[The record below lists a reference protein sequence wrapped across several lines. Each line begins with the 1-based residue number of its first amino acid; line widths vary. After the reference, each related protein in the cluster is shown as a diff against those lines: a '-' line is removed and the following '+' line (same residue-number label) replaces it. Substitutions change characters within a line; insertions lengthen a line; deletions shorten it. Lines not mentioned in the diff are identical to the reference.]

1 MIENTLS
8 TQRNDQP
15 LKVHT
20 LSLLVPARRYE
31 ANFDVTAQQA
41 LPAIIECALML
52 IAQLDKISAGELQDY
67 FGLNSNEREGLLKEI
82 LETGLAEED
91 RDGLLVPSR
100 RLREARSNQ
109 QGISLE
115 EIVNYNQSFVVDH
128 LTRSIQP
135 RADDKPLRGLPTLEV
150 SQDKEQADPAS
161 LFTSQF
167 DRFQQSTTVDKLK
180 RFNTKLYRI
189 NHCNY
194 LQLTYLPVSLDVYA
208 SSDPLTGLRLKSELI
223 GFPEQVRGLLTTS
236 GLHGE
241 VNKYLDIPIGAT
253 PQLDFL
259 EYIKAVDDPLLP
271 TYIDEGNLDLGKLL
285 RDKKQRKISYENNM
299 TIMLVGPLYL
309 DSNRGRLMQWLS
321 HIKSNAR
328 LAKAIWLPAS
338 TPTWGAH
345 VGLKQ
350 FINICNKTLASY
362 GSSLE
367 FLVPVRDKHERF
379 NVNDKFGASI
389 SRIIGLPKAPDLNEM
404 EIFVI
409 PGDPGWALVQYHARL
424 PESCGMSGLT
434 LPVGYCT
441 CDPSKVELIWSL
453 LKERLGNDLQN
464 VSAINGDQEGE
475 SALSKLLDSDWD
487 TIKAYYNT
495 EVQEPAEVS
504 K

>member
-1 MIENTLS
+1 MIENTLYA
-8 TQRNDQP
+8 QRNDQP

-52 IAQLDKISAGELQDY
+52 IAQLDKISASELQDY
-67 FGLNSNEREGLLKEI
+67 FGLNSNEREGLLKEV

-100 RLREARSNQ
+100 RLSEARSNQ

-128 LTRSIQP
+128 LTCSIQP

-150 SQDKEQADPAS
+150 SQDKEQTDPAS

-194 LQLTYLPVSLDVYA
+194 VQLTYLPVSLDVYA

-241 VNKYLDIPIGAT
+241 VNKYFDTPIRST
-253 PQLDFL
+253 PKLDFI
-259 EYIKAVDDPLLP
+259 EYTKAVDDSILP
-271 TYIDEGNLDLGKLL
+271 TYIDDGHLDLGKLL
-285 RDKKQRKISYENNM
+285 RDKKQRKIDYENDM
-299 TIMLVGPLYL
+299 TLMLIGPLYL
-309 DSNRGRLMQWLS
+309 DSNRGKLMNWLS
-321 HIKSNAR
+321 HITNNTR

-338 TPTWGAH
+338 TATWGAH

-350 FINICNKTLASY
+350 FISICNKTLASY
-362 GSSLE
+362 KSSLE
-367 FLVPVRDKHERF
+367 FIVPVRDRHERF
-379 NVNDKFGASI
+379 NVNDRFGASI
-389 SRIIGLPKAPDLNEM
+389 SRIVGLPKSPDLNEM

-409 PGDPGWALVQYHARL
+409 PGDPGWAMVQYHARL
-424 PESCGMSGLT
+424 PENCGMSGVT

-441 CDPSKVELIWSL
+441 YDPYKVELIWSL
-453 LKERLGNDLQN
+453 LKERLGHDLQN
-464 VSAINGDQEGE
+464 VSAVNGDQEEDSGL
-475 SALSKLLDSDWD
+475 AKLLGSDWE
-487 TIKAYYNT
+487 TIKADYNIS
-495 EVQEPAEVS
+495 VQERAEV
-504 K
+504 